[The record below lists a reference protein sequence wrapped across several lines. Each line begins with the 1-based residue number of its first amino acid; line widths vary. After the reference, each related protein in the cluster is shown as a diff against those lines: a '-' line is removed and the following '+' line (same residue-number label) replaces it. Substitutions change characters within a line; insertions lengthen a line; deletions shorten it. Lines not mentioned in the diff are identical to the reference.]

1 MTMNHHK
8 PVVLSL
14 LAHPDDAEI
23 LCAGTLLRLISAGWE
38 AHIATFTPGDCGSME
53 LSPEAISR
61 VRRGE
66 ALAAARHAGARY
78 HCLEERDLLLF
89 YAPEPLR
96 KTVALLRSVRPDIV
110 LAHSPADYM
119 PDHEVASLLVRAA
132 CFDAAV
138 PNLFPDSGAPAITHI
153 PHLYYCDPI
162 EGKDPLGRP
171 VDPGIL
177 VDISVQLDRKAEML
191 ALHASQR
198 DWLARQH
205 GMDQYIES
213 MKSWARHRGAALGVA
228 AAEGF
233 RQHLG
238 HGFPQ
243 DDRLSASVR

>member
-1 MTMNHHK
+1 MNHHK

-38 AHIATFTPGDCGSME
+38 GHIATFTPGDCGSME

-119 PDHEVASLLVRAA
+119 PDHEVASLLVRLAGDSVVERYGVTPVLRIGAVIACGGLVVVTAA
-132 CFDAAV
+132 PTWPVAV
-138 PNLFPDSGAPAITHI
+138 LGFTLTGAGISAESGI
-153 PHLYYCDPI
+153 PTF
-162 EGKDPLGRP
+162 
-171 VDPGIL
+171 
-177 VDISVQLDRKAEML
+177 
-191 ALHASQR
+191 
-198 DWLARQH
+198 
-205 GMDQYIES
+205 
-213 MKSWARHRGAALGVA
+213 RGAGGLWRNFRPEELATPTAFIRDPQTVWEWYYWRRALIA
-228 AAEGF
+228 KALRAPET
-233 RQHLG
+233 
-238 HGFPQ
+238 
-243 DDRLSASVR
+243 DRTVQKQFATVGCSTSH

>member
-1 MTMNHHK
+1 MNMNHHK

-162 EGKDPLGRP
+162 EGKDPLGLP
-171 VDPGIL
+171 VDQIGRAH
-177 VDISVQLDRKAEML
+177 V
-191 ALHASQR
+191 
-198 DWLARQH
+198 
-205 GMDQYIES
+205 
-213 MKSWARHRGAALGVA
+213 
-228 AAEGF
+228 
-233 RQHLG
+233 
-238 HGFPQ
+238 
-243 DDRLSASVR
+243 

>member
-1 MTMNHHK
+1 MTPCK

-23 LCAGTLLRLISAGWE
+23 LCAGTLLRLVAAGWE

-53 LSPEAISR
+53 LPPEAIAR

-66 ALAAARHAGARY
+66 ALAAARHGGAKY

-138 PNLFPDSGAPAITHI
+138 PNLFPDSGAPAIAHI

-177 VDISVQLDRKAEML
+177 IDISGQLGRKAEML
-191 ALHASQR
+191 ALHSSQR

-243 DDRLSASVR
+243 EDRLSASVR

>member
-1 MTMNHHK
+1 MTNQR

-23 LCAGTLLRLISAGWE
+23 LCAGTLLRLVDAGWE
-38 AHIATFTPGDCGSME
+38 AHVATFTPGDCGSME
-53 LSPEAISR
+53 LPPEAIAR

-66 ALAAARHAGARY
+66 ALAAARLAGARY

-96 KTVALLRSVRPDIV
+96 KTVALLRAVRPDIV

-138 PNLFPDSGAPAITHI
+138 PNLFPDCGAPAMAHI

-171 VDPGIL
+171 VEPSLL
-177 VDISVQLDRKAEML
+177 VEISSHLERKAAML

-213 MKSWARHRGAALGVA
+213 MKAWARHRGTALGVS

-243 DDRLSASVR
+243 DDRLSASLR

>member
-1 MTMNHHK
+1 MKAAK

-23 LCAGTLLRLISAGWE
+23 LCAGTLLRLVAAGWE
-38 AHIATFTPGDCGSME
+38 AHVGTFTPGDCGSME
-53 LSPEAISR
+53 LGPEAIADI
-61 VRRGE
+61 RRAEGI
-66 ALAAARHAGARY
+66 AAARLAGARY

-96 KTVALLRSVRPDIV
+96 KTVALFRSVRPDIV

-138 PNLFPDSGAPAITHI
+138 PNLFPDLGAPAIDHV

-171 VDPGIL
+171 VEPGIL
-177 VDISVQLDRKAEML
+177 VDISAQLELKASML
-191 ALHASQR
+191 AMHASQR

-205 GMDQYIES
+205 GMDQYIDS
-213 MKSWARHRGAALGVA
+213 MKAWARHRGADMGVA

-243 DDRLSASVR
+243 DDRLSASVG